1 MNNCCNIK
9 KKSKKCIRKDGK
21 IFKLPRKYTR
31 KQCRTKK
38 GFSKKS
44 SCSPFKYCKTIKGG
58 GPKEEYSF
66 ILKQKLG
73 EGEKGIYQP
82 EIQKLILSN
91 IPDSKL
97 TPGYML
103 ARKEFLKMRQKHEEN
118 KIRNKKISRKV
129 KIMEDEKFLKEVRDK
144 VNENLK
150 KISQKKNTEKKAPQ
164 ETRQD
169 KEKQLEK
176 QKKIDNYNR
185 KRETAKEQLKEIQER
200 PVSRR
205 TRSQTKQ
212 NREELK
218 KLEPY
223 VTY

>member
-1 MNNCCNIK
+1 MKNCCNIN

-21 IFKLPRKYTR
+21 IFSLPRKFTR
-31 KQCRTKK
+31 KQCRRKK

-44 SCSPFKYCKTIKGG
+44 SCAPFKYCKTIKGG

-91 IPDSKL
+91 IPPSKL

-103 ARKEFLKMRQKHEEN
+103 ARKEFLKMRQEHEE
-118 KIRNKKISRKV
+118 KKMRNKKLATEV
-129 KIMEDEKFLKEVRDK
+129 KTKIDEQ
-144 VNENLK
+144 LK
-150 KISQKKNTEKKAPQ
+150 KITQQKIAQKKALAE
-164 ETRQD
+164 
-169 KEKQLEK
+169 LEK
-176 QKKIDNYNR
+176 QKQIDEYNR
-185 KRETAKEQLKEIQER
+185 KRDIAKEQFKEIQER

-218 KLEPY
+218 KLERY
-223 VTY
+223 VY

>member
-1 MNNCCNIK
+1 MKNCCNIN

-21 IFKLPRKYTR
+21 IFSLPRKFTR
-31 KQCRTKK
+31 KHCRRKK

-44 SCSPFKYCKTIKGG
+44 SCSPFKYCKTVKGG

-66 ILKQKLG
+66 ILKQKIG

-82 EIQKLILSN
+82 EIQKLIISN
-91 IPDSKL
+91 IPASKL

-103 ARKEFLKMRQKHEEN
+103 ARKEFLKMREAHEQK
-118 KIRNKKISRKV
+118 KMRNKKVATEV
-129 KIMEDEKFLKEVRDK
+129 KTKIDEQ
-144 VNENLK
+144 LK
-150 KISQKKNTEKKAPQ
+150 KITQQKIAQKKALAE
-164 ETRQD
+164 
-169 KEKQLEK
+169 LEK
-176 QKKIDNYNR
+176 QKQIDEYNR
-185 KRETAKEQLKEIQER
+185 KRDIAKEQFKEIQER

-218 KLEPY
+218 KLERY
-223 VTY
+223 VY

>member
-1 MNNCCNIK
+1 MKNCCNIN

-21 IFKLPRKYTR
+21 IFSLPRKFTR
-31 KQCRTKK
+31 KQCRRKK

-44 SCSPFKYCKTIKGG
+44 SCAPFKYCKTIKGG

-82 EIQKLILSN
+82 EIQKLIISN
-91 IPDSKL
+91 IPVSKL
-97 TPGYML
+97 THGYML
-103 ARKEFLKMRQKHEEN
+103 ARKEFLKMKQAHEQR
-118 KIRNKKISRKV
+118 KMRNKKLATEV
-129 KIMEDEKFLKEVRDK
+129 KTKIDEQ
-144 VNENLK
+144 LK
-150 KISQKKNTEKKAPQ
+150 KITEQKIAQKKALTE
-164 ETRQD
+164 
-169 KEKQLEK
+169 LEK
-176 QKKIDNYNR
+176 QKQIDEYNR
-185 KRETAKEQLKEIQER
+185 KRDIAKEQFKEIQER

-218 KLEPY
+218 KLERY
-223 VTY
+223 VY